1 MNYALFLGCNIPARV
16 PQYDQAARAV
26 LNRLG
31 VEVLDIPD
39 FNCCGYPMRD
49 TDSQAFLLS
58 SARNLALAEQSGLDM
73 MVLCKCC
80 FGALKA
86 ASYVLA
92 QDSALKNEINALLE
106 PEKLS
111 YQGNVKVKHFFSVL
125 QDSVGLDEVKK
136 KVERPFQGLRIA
148 THYGCHAL
156 RPSSITEFDDPVN
169 PSLFDKLVEATGAE
183 SVDWAEK
190 TDCCGAPLM
199 GANDELSLKITGKK
213 LKGAR
218 KAGAHFLCAG
228 CPYCQMQFDT
238 VQASFI
244 KSEPGKGPMASILYP
259 QLLGLSMGID
269 AKDLGL
275 DNNCLD
281 ISSIKLF
288 LK

>member
-31 VEVLDIPD
+31 VEVLDIAE

-49 TDSQAFLLS
+49 SDSQAFLLS
-58 SARNLALAEQSGLDM
+58 AARNLALAEQSGSNM

-80 FGALKA
+80 FGTLKA
-86 ASYVLA
+86 AGRALA
-92 QDSALKNEINALLE
+92 QDSALKDKINALLE
-106 PEKLS
+106 PENLAYAGK
-111 YQGNVKVKHFFSVL
+111 VKVTHFLSVL
-125 QDSVGLDEVKK
+125 KDSVGLDEVRE
-136 KVERPFQGLRIA
+136 KVVRPFEGLRIA

-156 RPSSITEFDDPVN
+156 RPSAITGFDDPVA

-190 TDCCGAPLM
+190 TDCCGAPLL
-199 GANDELSLKITGKK
+199 GGNDALSLKVTEKK

-218 KAGAHFLCAG
+218 KAGAHFLCVG
-228 CPYCQMQFDT
+228 CPYCHMQFDT

-244 KSEPGKGPMASILYP
+244 KSQPGKGPMASILYP

-269 AKDLGL
+269 AKELGL
-275 DNNCLD
+275 ENNCLD